1 MEKKEIKNGMSN
13 ELECVLKEIWS
24 EDWDVAD
31 DGTMQLKYGSHY
43 CIEGD
48 RLTEQNWLNHISQK
62 VFLDNR
68 KGEATFY
75 FAYRYA
81 LQKKGIT
88 KMEINIKTGDCV
100 FS

>member
-1 MEKKEIKNGMSN
+1 MERKEIKNGVPN

-62 VFLDNR
+62 VFLNQEKVKPLFILHIAMLYR
-68 KGEATFY
+68 KEG
-75 FAYRYA
+75 
-81 LQKKGIT
+81 LLKWK
-88 KMEINIKTGDCV
+88 
-100 FS
+100 